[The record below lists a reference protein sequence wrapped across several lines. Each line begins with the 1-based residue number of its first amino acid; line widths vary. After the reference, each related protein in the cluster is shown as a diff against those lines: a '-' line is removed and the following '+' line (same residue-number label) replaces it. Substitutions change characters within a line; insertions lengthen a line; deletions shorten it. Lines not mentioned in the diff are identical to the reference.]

1 MKFLSFTHGGAHKI
15 GTAVGGGVI
24 DLTARTQMRDLGA
37 ALRTLGADELH
48 SIAAKSKADFSLEDV
63 KTWRPAVA
71 DSGLIACVGLNYEE
85 HRIEA
90 GRART
95 SQPTIFLRLA
105 SSQAGHL
112 QSILVPLEEPQG
124 LDYEAEIAVVI
135 GRGGRRIRPEQAWN
149 HVFGL
154 SCYNDASARQWQAHS
169 TQWAPGKNFPSTG
182 SFGPF
187 VETNTAITQS
197 ILTLE
202 TRLNGAV
209 LQHADT
215 SMMIFPIP
223 DLISYVSTFTPL
235 SPGDVIVTGTPGG
248 VGFKRAPPIFMRPGD
263 VVEVEVSGIGVLRN
277 PIHEEKLD
285 LSE

>member
-24 DLTARTQMRDLGA
+24 DLTARTQMSDLGA
-37 ALRTLGADELH
+37 ALRTLGADKLH
-48 SIAAKSKADFSLEDV
+48 TIAANSQADFSLEDV

-71 DSGLIACVGLNYEE
+71 DSSLIACVGLNYEE

-105 SSQAGHL
+105 ASQTGHL
-112 QSILVPLEEPQG
+112 QPILVPAEEPQG

-182 SFGPF
+182 GFGPF

-215 SMMIFPIP
+215 SMMIFSIP

-248 VGFKRAPPIFMRPGD
+248 VGFKRVPPIFMRPGD
-263 VVEVEVSGIGVLRN
+263 EVEVEVSGIGVLRN
-277 PIHEEKLD
+277 PIHADKLD
-285 LSE
+285 GSE